1 MPVRSL
7 HSSVLKWPDRRTV
20 EEAAAAWAARERL
33 RHPGLIRLG
42 WFGSYAR
49 GDAGVGSDLDL
60 IAVVESSAEPFERR
74 ALAWGLSSLP
84 VPAEIL
90 VYTRDEWQRMD
101 REGGRFARVLRR
113 EARWFVEPEPD
124 PTAES

>member
-7 HSSVLKWPDRRTV
+7 RSPVLKWPDRRTV
-20 EEAAAAWAARERL
+20 EEAAAAWAALERL

-74 ALAWGLSSLP
+74 ALAWDLSSLP

-101 REGGRFARVLRR
+101 REGGRFARMLRR
-113 EARWFVEPEPD
+113 EAHWLVEPELD
-124 PTAES
+124 PAAES

>member
-7 HSSVLKWPDRRTV
+7 SSSVLKWPDRRTV
-20 EEAAAAWAARERL
+20 EEAAAAWAVRERL

-49 GDAGVGSDLDL
+49 GAAGVGSDLDL
-60 IAVVESSAEPFERR
+60 VAVVESSAEPFERR
-74 ALAWGLSSLP
+74 ALAWDLSSLP

-90 VYTRDEWQRMD
+90 VYTRDEWQRMG

-113 EARWFVEPEPD
+113 DARWLVEPEPD
-124 PTAES
+124 PKA